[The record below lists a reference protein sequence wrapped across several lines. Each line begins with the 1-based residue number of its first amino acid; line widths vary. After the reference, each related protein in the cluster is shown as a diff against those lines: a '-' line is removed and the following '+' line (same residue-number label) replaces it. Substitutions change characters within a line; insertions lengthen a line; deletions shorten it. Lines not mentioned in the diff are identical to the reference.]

1 MKNFYLV
8 LSILVLMISC
18 KKGTTEPVCTP
29 PATVSFSKDI
39 QQIFNT
45 NCNTSGCHSGVKPAG
60 NLNLESNKAYV
71 NLMDSKSGY
80 IDTTKPENSILYVAM
95 TSKTNPMPP
104 NGKLDKCTTERI
116 LQWIEQKAKNN

>member
-1 MKNFYLV
+1 
-8 LSILVLMISC
+8 MISC

-39 QQIFNT
+39 QPIFNA
-45 NCNTSGCHSGVKPAG
+45 NCNTSGCHSGTKPAG
-60 NLNLESNKAYV
+60 NLNLESNQAYA

-80 IDTTKPENSILYVAM
+80 IDTMKPVNSILYVSM

-104 NGKLDKCTTERI
+104 NGKLDACKIE
-116 LQWIEQKAKNN
+116 LVLKWIQEGAR

>member
-18 KKGTTEPVCTP
+18 KKGPTEPVCTP

-39 QQIFNT
+39 QPIFNA
-45 NCNTSGCHSGVKPAG
+45 NCNTSGCHSGTKPAG
-60 NLNLESNKAYV
+60 NLNLEMNQAYA

-80 IDTTKPENSILYVAM
+80 IDTSKPENSILYVAM

-104 NGKLDKCTTERI
+104 SGKLDGCTTDLI
-116 LQWIEQKAKNN
+116 LKWIQQGAR

>member
-1 MKNFYLV
+1 MKKIFLV
-8 LSILVLMISC
+8 LTFPTLLISC

-39 QQIFNT
+39 QPIFNA
-45 NCNTSGCHSGVKPAG
+45 NCNTSGCHIGSKPAG
-60 NLNLESNKAYV
+60 NLNLESNQAYT

-80 IDTTKPENSILYVAM
+80 IDTMKPENSILYVSM

-104 NGKLDKCTTERI
+104 SGKLDACQTDLVLK
-116 LQWIEQKAKNN
+116 WIQQGAIK